1 MSPLAMRVSIIALSS
16 GFIFTLLVRSVAL
29 LAAAVTGCGVGA
41 TAAAA
46 AVTVATGGAKIED
59 GSGGSEGEFGSEG
72 ATAAGA
78 GASAGD
84 SLYPPL
90 YPEGATVGGRAG
102 RSASVQGLLPMY
114 G

>member
-78 GASAGD
+78 GD

-90 YPEGATVGGRAG
+90 YPEGTTDGGREA